1 MRTLA
6 CLVAAGMLALSASGA
21 RGETTAYAEAFD
33 TLYSVDLDSQTATL
47 IGPAGTYSG
56 QVIGNL
62 SGLSYSLDGTLYA
75 VAGGMNALARI
86 DPNTGAATIV
96 GSFGLNG
103 QGDPQHND
111 ALDLSM
117 TFGCDGTLWL
127 ASAYAQKLWT
137 VDPSSGATTLVGSM
151 GHAITGI
158 VARGYQLYG
167 AGGRNDNT
175 FYRIDTESG
184 AATALGS
191 FGIGGWINSISMSF
205 DDKGTLWAVLNYVP
219 PAPGSTT
226 VPDWSDLATID
237 PSSGRMTDLGPIT
250 GPDALRQVGMKGFA
264 IGMPYC
270 LAGTLIPHRTPVG
283 TPPWLIGLALLIVL
297 SAAWT
302 LRRRAS
308 R

>member
-1 MRTLA
+1 
-6 CLVAAGMLALSASGA
+6 MLALSASGA
-21 RGETTAYAEAFD
+21 RGETIAYAEAFD
-33 TLYSVDLDSQTATL
+33 TLYTVDLDSQTATL

-56 QVIGNL
+56 QTIGNL

-75 VAGGMNALARI
+75 VAGGLNALARI
-86 DPNTGAATIV
+86 DPTTGAATIV

-127 ASAYAQKLWT
+127 ASAYAKKLWT
-137 VDPSSGATTLVGSM
+137 VDPSTGATTLVGST

-158 VARGYQLYG
+158 VARAYQLFG
-167 AGGRNDNT
+167 AGGRDDNT
-175 FYRIDTESG
+175 FYRIDTHSG
-184 AATALGS
+184 ATTAVGS
-191 FGIGGWINSISMSF
+191 FGIGGWINSVSMSF
-205 DDKGTLWAVLNYVP
+205 DDTGTLWAVLNYVP

-226 VPDWSDLATID
+226 VPDWSDLATVD
-237 PSSGRMTDLGPIT
+237 PNTGRFTDLGPIT
-250 GPDALRQVGMKGFA
+250 GPEALEQVGMKGFA
-264 IGMPYC
+264 IGVPRC
-270 LAGTLIPHRTPVG
+270 LDGTLTPNRTPVG
-283 TPPWLIGLALLIVL
+283 TPPWLIGLAIALAL

-302 LRRRAS
+302 LRRRAP

>member
-1 MRTLA
+1 
-6 CLVAAGMLALSASGA
+6 MLALSASGA

-56 QVIGNL
+56 QIIGNL
-62 SGLSYSLDGTLYA
+62 SGLSYSLDGTLFA
-75 VAGGMNALARI
+75 VAGGLNALARI
-86 DPNTGAATIV
+86 DPTTGSATIV

-103 QGDPQHND
+103 QGDPQRND

-151 GHAITGI
+151 GRGITGI
-158 VARGYQLYG
+158 VARGYQLFG
-167 AGGRNDNT
+167 AGGRDDNT
-175 FYRIDTESG
+175 LYRIDMQNGE
-184 AATALGS
+184 ATAIGS
-191 FGIGGWINSISMSF
+191 FGISGWINSVSMSF

-219 PAPGSTT
+219 PAPGSIT

-237 PSSGRMTDLGPIT
+237 PSSGRVTDLGPIT

-264 IGMPYC
+264 IGAPRC
-270 LAGTLIPHRTPVG
+270 IAGNLVPARTPVG
-283 TPPWLIGLALLIVL
+283 TPPWLIALAIGLAVG
-297 SAAWT
+297 AAWT
-302 LRRRAS
+302 LRRRAP